1 MINFLCS
8 SVLIGKNEVIKIS
21 DFGTSRQWSEHSTK
35 MSFAGNRN
43 NLKLNNT
50 LFRSYCFFFSFPDL
64 INAFSP

>member
-1 MINFLCS
+1 MFNLLFS

-43 NLKLNNT
+43 NLKLNKPMNT
-50 LFRSYCFFFSFPDL
+50 LFQFY
-64 INAFSP
+64 